1 MSEGLGQ
8 YESTVAGF
16 GNATES
22 IKSYVAT
29 YDTDFF
35 RNWTEKHNLA
45 MEKLKSAQDIS
56 GGIGGS
62 VLAGQLAYKN
72 IKERFQK
79 SALKKKKTEADEDGD
94 GKPDEN
100 EDEPPEEQ
108 AKVEEPAEEDEGA
121 PASDSAAPA
130 ASEPAAT
137 APEAAASAD
146 DVQGAA
152 DDEEVVKGFG
162 DETTTPAEAPTQTFE
177 APSTSG
183 YEPPETMGDGAP
195 PTQELQTFGAAP
207 EESTTAVGTESTLV
221 TGEGT
226 VAAAGEG
233 TVATA
238 GEAATALSAAGDA
251 ALAVGS
257 FALDAIPVVGIL
269 ASVGVGLYE
278 LFHHPHKAPAAPT
291 TVTASSKGEMVLP
304 SFDSVTDTPASSSAF

>member
-8 YESTVAGF
+8 YESTIAGF

-79 SALKKKKTEADEDGD
+79 KAQKKKAEGDEDGD
-94 GKPDEN
+94 GKPDDNEN
-100 EDEPPEEQ
+100 EPAKEEPTEEEPP
-108 AKVEEPAEEDEGA
+108 AEDEGT
-121 PASDSAAPA
+121 PASDSTP
-130 ASEPAAT
+130 STET
-137 APEAAASAD
+137 SAPETGASPA
-146 DVQGAA
+146 DVQGAQ

-162 DETTTPAEAPTQTFE
+162 EDEETPPEAPTQTFE

-183 YEPPETMGDGAP
+183 YEPPETGGGAP
-195 PTQELQTFGAAP
+195 PTQELQNFGAGG
-207 EESTTAVGTESTLV
+207 EESTIATGTESTLV

-226 VAAAGEG
+226 VVAGEG
-233 TVATA
+233 TVAVA
-238 GEAATALSAAGDA
+238 GETATALSGVADT

-278 LFHHPHKAPAAPT
+278 LFHHPHKAPSAPA